1 MKGDHGSRQ
10 AMIRDNSK
18 LKTGAC
24 RPVLAFNQ
32 HRHSRHIITQLK
44 HILEKN
50 KTCVLKGSDP
60 ITWSSFIYVHC
71 FGGTLTDFIFPPYS
85 MTAAPWMCVLLGHHL
100 YSLVLLV
107 LRFEVYLGFL
117 TGQ

>member
-44 HILEKN
+44 HILGKKKLVCSKE
-50 KTCVLKGSDP
+50 VIPS
-60 ITWSSFIYVHC
+60 H
-71 FGGTLTDFIFPPYS
+71 
-85 MTAAPWMCVLLGHHL
+85 GHHL
-100 YSLVLLV
+100 FMYIVLGGL
-107 LRFEVYLGFL
+107 
-117 TGQ
+117 